1 MTITVLIYVSGSRS
15 FRIFQPKHDF
25 PLIPA
30 ETKREI
36 QYMVMT
42 IEGTDV
48 KTILSHET
56 QGNDNVINL
65 CNTRLRTLINFL
77 YYLNGDPHPI

>member
-1 MTITVLIYVSGSRS
+1 MTTAVPIYVSSNRS
-15 FRIFQPKHDF
+15 LRIFQPKHDF

-36 QYMVMT
+36 QYTVMS

-48 KTILSHET
+48 KTILSHEAQMT
-56 QGNDNVINL
+56 M
-65 CNTRLRTLINFL
+65 
-77 YYLNGDPHPI
+77 